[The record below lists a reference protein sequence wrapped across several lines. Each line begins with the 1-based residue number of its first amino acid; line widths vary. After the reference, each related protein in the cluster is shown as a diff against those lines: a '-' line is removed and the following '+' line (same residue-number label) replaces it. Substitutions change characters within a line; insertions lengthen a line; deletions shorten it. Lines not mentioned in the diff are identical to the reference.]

1 MRFAACGRMA
11 VYRSKHTFSNAG
23 LPPAG
28 RKHVVLSY
36 HKQPGRAARGQV
48 YAYLRCYVRDGEIPF
63 SVTVFDET
71 PPDTARF
78 GFAVTLD
85 DAAGTY
91 LFASCTK
98 QQGDALWLYRTGEPA
113 DVPLRRLEMPPM
125 RHLAGSDE
133 QGFYWSAEGVL
144 PAQAFR
150 TAFGRVPRVGGILP
164 GNAFLYDVSEPA
176 FGAAFPV
183 PAGAG
188 VPTAAG
194 FGTFVVVPY

>member
-1 MRFAACGRMA
+1 MSKLKKLLPKRDLRARWLWVLALALTA
-11 VYRSKHTFSNAG
+11 VKLG
-23 LPPAG
+23 LCSFQLIVASPD
-28 RKHVVLSY
+28 LS
-36 HKQPGRAARGQV
+36 P
-48 YAYLRCYVRDGEIPF
+48 I
-63 SVTVFDET
+63 
-71 PPDTARF
+71 
-78 GFAVTLD
+78 

-183 PAGAG
+183 PTGAG

>member
-1 MRFAACGRMA
+1 MA
-11 VYRSKHTFSNAG
+11 VPYRGTG
-23 LPPAG
+23 
-28 RKHVVLSY
+28 
-36 HKQPGRAARGQV
+36 GRAAAPAGN
-48 YAYLRCYVRDGEIPF
+48 
-63 SVTVFDET
+63 
-71 PPDTARF
+71 
-78 GFAVTLD
+78 
-85 DAAGTY
+85 AA
-91 LFASCTK
+91 
-98 QQGDALWLYRTGEPA
+98 
-113 DVPLRRLEMPPM
+113 
-125 RHLAGSDE
+125 HLAGSDE